1 MATKPLITLTALLS
15 AVLVSADLLPSNN
28 PVTTS
33 AATVTV
39 TVASGTTISAL
50 AGNTPLATYDAS
62 QIMALYSSMTS
73 SVDDEAA
80 TAYASIGASVQ
91 SQHSVYSWYAAW
103 MVSHNQAT
111 QTALSTVY
119 VATS

>member
-1 MATKPLITLTALLS
+1 MSTKQSIILTALLS
-15 AVLVSADLLPSNN
+15 AVAVAADILPGNN
-28 PVTTS
+28 PITTP

-39 TVASGTTISAL
+39 TVASGNTNSAI

-62 QIMALYSSMTS
+62 QIMSLYSSMTS

-111 QTALSTVY
+111 QTSLSTVY